1 MAFELA
7 IPGESTRVRGLAAV
21 VRQTQ
26 EECERVTGLGVRF
39 SSFQGE
45 DQKRL
50 VATLAKLAA

>member
-26 EECERVTGLGVRF
+26 ETRERVTGLGVRF
-39 SSFQGE
+39 SSLQGE